1 MRARRRKSEAVNPT
15 TIARLVASIAVVAV
29 FAPEFVS
36 AVTTDAQQEIAR
48 FYKQALAGDKTAV
61 ELCIARLESA
71 LQQEPGNQLARV
83 YLGSAYTLRSRDLSF
98 GPKKLEALK
107 HGLTLMDAAVAAAP
121 DDPHVRLVRAH
132 TTDSLPFFVGRKR
145 STLDD
150 FELLLAAAR
159 KHPDEFK
166 APDLQNIYLDAGN
179 VRQARG
185 EKARAVELWQEG
197 LRQTDN
203 TAVAEKLR
211 AAIVRSK

>member
-1 MRARRRKSEAVNPT
+1 MAKPETVKTT
-15 TIARLVASIAVVAV
+15 TIARLGASIAVVAV
-29 FAPEFVS
+29 FGPEFVS
-36 AVTTDAQQEIAR
+36 AVTTDVQQEIAR

-71 LQQEPGNQLARV
+71 SHQEPGNQLARV

-145 STLDD
+145 ATLDD

-166 APDLQNIYLDAGN
+166 APDLQNIYLEAGN
-179 VRQARG
+179 AWQARG

-197 LRQTDN
+197 LRRSDN

-211 AAIVRSK
+211 AAIARSK